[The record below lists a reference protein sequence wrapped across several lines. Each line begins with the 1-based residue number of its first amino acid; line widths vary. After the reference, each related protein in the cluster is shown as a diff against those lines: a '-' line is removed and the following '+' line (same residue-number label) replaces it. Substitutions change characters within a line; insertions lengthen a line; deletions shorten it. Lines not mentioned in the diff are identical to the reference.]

1 MAGFGRVMAGVTGA
15 ALLAALIAAGPAFA
29 TGGEP
34 PQSSKDTAAKPSA
47 DVSGVTVTAPGR
59 PNPLVDPDT
68 QFVRGHLAE
77 NRNQQYARFRDP
89 VCVRVFG
96 LPPEYDAFIAKRVVE
111 MARQVKA
118 PVDRSPSC
126 RPNVNVIFTPKPQA
140 QLDDIAKRRE
150 ILFGY
155 HFIAETKKL
164 ATFSRP
170 VQAYYLTRARDTV
183 GNNVL
188 ELVETP
194 PCVSSGAAPTCD
206 IKAPDL
212 MGKAGSRLGND
223 MSTELVH
230 ALILADANKV
240 ADEKIGAIADYI
252 AVLALARWDGLEKC
266 NSLPTILNLMADGC
280 GADEVAEAATPTD
293 LGLLAGLYSVD
304 PRESGTQQRAS
315 IAGRMASETKK
326 DAQP

>member
-1 MAGFGRVMAGVTGA
+1 MAGLGRRLAGIAGA
-15 ALLAALIAAGPAFA
+15 AVLSAGPAFA

-34 PQSSKDTAAKPSA
+34 PASSTQAPAKSAAS
-47 DVSGVTVTAPGR
+47 VSGVTVTAPGKA
-59 PNPLVDPDT
+59 NPLVNPET

-89 VCVRVFG
+89 ICVRVIG
-96 LPPEYDAFIAKRVVE
+96 LPPEFDAFIAKRVVE
-111 MARQVKA
+111 MAGQVKA
-118 PVDRSPSC
+118 PVDPSPTC
-126 RPNVNVIFTPKPQA
+126 KPNVNVIFSPKPQA
-140 QLDDIAKRRE
+140 QLDDIAKRRD

-155 HFIAETKKL
+155 HFVAETKKL
-164 ATFSRP
+164 TTFSRP

-183 GNNVL
+183 GNDIL

-194 PCVSSGAAPTCD
+194 PCASSGNGPPCD

-280 GADEVAEAATPTD
+280 AADEVADAATPTD
-293 LGLLAGLYSVD
+293 LGLLTGLYSVD

-315 IAGRMASETKK
+315 IADKMATAIRK
-326 DAQP
+326 DAQEAGSR